1 MFKFQYHNGKR
12 TKKLFWVTKRVNKGI
27 KKRAI
32 EITNKGTFRD
42 FKLGQKD
49 FKSGQRLQI
58 GARGISNQ
66 GRNYKSVQSSFTWPK
81 TFNILFQKH
90 LNFYSGKKV
99 VS

>member
-1 MFKFQYHNGKR
+1 MGKEQKNFSGLQNELIRGLKNG
-12 TKKLFWVTKRVNKGI
+12 
-27 KKRAI
+27 AI